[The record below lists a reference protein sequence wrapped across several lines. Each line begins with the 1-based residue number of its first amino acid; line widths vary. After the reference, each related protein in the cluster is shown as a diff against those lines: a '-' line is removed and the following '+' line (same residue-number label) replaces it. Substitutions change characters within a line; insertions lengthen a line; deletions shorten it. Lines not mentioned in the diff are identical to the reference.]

1 MTREKA
7 LEISNLIF
15 KIERYE
21 ALVEEI
27 RALDGVEEL
36 YEVFGEATIEDELVA
51 VVQPKIDTLL
61 KELEEL

>member
-1 MTREKA
+1 MTRKKA

-21 ALVEEI
+21 ALIEEL
-27 RALDGVEEL
+27 RGLSGLEEL
-36 YEVFGEATIEDELVA
+36 YEVFGDTAIEDELVA
-51 VVQPKIDTLL
+51 VVQTKLDTLL